1 MIIRWLK
8 IARAELVRDF
18 KMALRYPVELFTGL
32 IIMYVLFM
40 ALYLGALS
48 LAGGKALGGGLNG
61 MVVGYCMWFFA
72 MMAMN
77 TMSLDIEREAQQGTL
92 EQVVLHVPD
101 FLGVLWLRSATH
113 LALGAGMVIALNLA
127 IQVSTGSYLHMSA
140 AGWLAAVA
148 AVILTLWGLCG
159 VGLLLGGMSLLF
171 KRIGQLSAI
180 IQFSLFF
187 LASMD
192 IHKLPM
198 PWPGIVAHLPMAG
211 GVTLLKQL
219 VAGASPAELGA
230 AFAWLA
236 LDSACY
242 ALIGSLVFKSMER
255 ATRKAGLLSHY

>member
-1 MIIRWLK
+1 MMVRWLK
-8 IARAELVRDF
+8 IARAELIRDY
-18 KMALRYPVELFTGL
+18 KTALRYPVEMATGL
-32 IIMYVLFM
+32 TIMYVLFM

-48 LAGGKALGGGLNG
+48 LAGGRGLGGGLDG

-101 FLGVLWLRSATH
+101 FLGTLWLRAGTH
-113 LALGAGMVIALNLA
+113 LLLGAGLVIVLNLA
-127 IQVSTGSYLHMSA
+127 IQVSTGNYLHLSFS
-140 AGWLAAVA
+140 GWLAAI
-148 AVILTLWGLCG
+148 AVVLVTLVGLCG

-192 IHKLPM
+192 IQSLPE
-198 PWPGIVAHLPMAG
+198 PWPGLVSHLPMAG
-211 GVTLLKQL
+211 GVSLLKAL
-219 VAGASPAELGA
+219 VAGAAPLGLAEG
-230 AFAWLA
+230 FAWLVF
-236 LDSACY
+236 DSACY
-242 ALIGSLVFKSMER
+242 ALIGSVVFKLMER
-255 ATRKAGLLSHY
+255 ATRRAGLLSHY